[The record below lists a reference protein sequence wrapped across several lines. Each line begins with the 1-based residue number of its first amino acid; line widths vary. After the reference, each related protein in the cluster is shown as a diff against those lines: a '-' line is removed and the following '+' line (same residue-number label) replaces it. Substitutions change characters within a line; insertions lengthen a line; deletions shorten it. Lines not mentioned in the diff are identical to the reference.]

1 MCEKTTDSHA
11 IPGRGR
17 GFEYADAPNQTQ
29 GQNAPNQTQGQIA
42 GIGCCL
48 SDEEKLD
55 QIFKYH
61 PPNPSTGPKF
71 ETLREAARHFAKV
84 ILMNVPP
91 GADRS
96 AAIRKV
102 REAVMTAN
110 AGVSLNGLNL

>member
-1 MCEKTTDSHA
+1 MCDDCNTTDAPDPREIDRDFIRKS
-11 IPGRGR
+11 PGSGATSNR
-17 GFEYADAPNQTQ
+17 
-29 GQNAPNQTQGQIA
+29 
-42 GIGCCL
+42 IGDCL
-48 SDEEKLD
+48 SDEEKLE

-61 PPNPSTGPKF
+61 SPTPFTGPKF

-110 AGVSLNGLNL
+110 AGVSLNGLNF

>member
-1 MCEKTTDSHA
+1 MCEDNLRT
-11 IPGRGR
+11 
-17 GFEYADAPNQTQ
+17 DAPIGWAAENKQPKSSLDPRVPYQT
-29 GQNAPNQTQGQIA
+29 A
-42 GIGCCL
+42 GKIGFCL
-48 SDEEKLD
+48 SDEEKLEEF
-55 QIFKYH
+55 FKYH
-61 PPNPSTGPKF
+61 PPTPFTGPKF

-110 AGVSLNGLNL
+110 AGVSLNGLSLSF

>member
-1 MCEKTTDSHA
+1 MDEETGRYD
-11 IPGRGR
+11 IPGAGRAPR
-17 GFEYADAPNQTQ
+17 GFEEKAYADSCNQASTQ
-29 GQNAPNQTQGQIA
+29 GLVGY
-42 GIGCCL
+42 CM
-48 SDEEKLD
+48 SDEEKLE

-61 PPNPSTGPKF
+61 SPNPSTGPKF

-91 GADRS
+91 GADRT

-110 AGVSLNGLNL
+110 AGVSLGGLSL

>member
-1 MCEKTTDSHA
+1 MCD
-11 IPGRGR
+11 
-17 GFEYADAPNQTQ
+17 DCNQTESPHLKNGIDLRVPYQ
-29 GQNAPNQTQGQIA
+29 GAGANAPGGQA
-42 GIGCCL
+42 SGQLGYCL

-91 GADRS
+91 SADRS